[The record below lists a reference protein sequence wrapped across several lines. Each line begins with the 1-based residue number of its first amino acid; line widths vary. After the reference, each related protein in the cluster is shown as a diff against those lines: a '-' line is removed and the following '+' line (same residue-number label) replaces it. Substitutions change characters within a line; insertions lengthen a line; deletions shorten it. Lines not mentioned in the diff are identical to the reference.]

1 MSQKNNFK
9 KEGLAISVCYYVEV
23 KVTEKILAF
32 ILVIRSLAFEKVK
45 KEQRGVSLCLQE
57 RIESYKMEL
66 EL

>member
-1 MSQKNNFK
+1 MSQKDNFK

-32 ILVIRSLAFEKVK
+32 ILVIRSFAFEKVK
-45 KEQRGVSLCLQE
+45 KERGGVISCLQE
-57 RIESYKMEL
+57 IIENYKMEL